1 MLGGGAFTDEVE
13 AKFHSMPVLSSV
25 LVSLLASYCGMC
37 HCLAKLTKEL
47 LYATDLDRMTHP
59 SLKIAEY

>member
-13 AKFHSMPVLSSV
+13 AKFHSIPVLSTV
-25 LVSLLASYCGMC
+25 LVSLLASYCGMY

-47 LYATDLDRMTHP
+47 LYATGLDRMTNT
-59 SLKIAEY
+59 SMKIAEY